1 MAVLNEVPGIE
12 VTVAIN
18 NVQCVEYED
27 PDAAGKRTARP
38 TSSKFVES
46 IDEAKFAIDY
56 KVHHNYNWGH
66 KGHSLQ
72 FNCWVDNK
80 HIGGKLARSRD
91 VTPFKPAGAQINGMI
106 VFDDA
111 TNSWGKQKLR
121 FAAVKTVDVAI
132 SERVEEDLQVSR
144 NIGVIKVEVRRCIE
158 GRRVPYM
165 PGHRR
170 ILPQDSFEL
179 AEKSLKGKAI
189 SHGATFSAIKR
200 TRVRDMLQ
208 TWPFPGDNGPIAI
221 FQFQY
226 RSKKALQ
233 QELIIPSSPRRSLTL
248 GGLSETERDRLAGER
263 LRQIK
268 EEEKQHVKQEA
279 SVIKKDSID
288 VIDLTGED

>member
-121 FAAVKTVDVAI
+121 FAAVKTGMLPNTKSLDCKQLLTLGIQVDVAI

-189 SHGATFSAIKR
+189 SHGAT
-200 TRVRDMLQ
+200 
-208 TWPFPGDNGPIAI
+208 
-221 FQFQY
+221 
-226 RSKKALQ
+226 
-233 QELIIPSSPRRSLTL
+233 
-248 GGLSETERDRLAGER
+248 
-263 LRQIK
+263 
-268 EEEKQHVKQEA
+268 
-279 SVIKKDSID
+279 
-288 VIDLTGED
+288 